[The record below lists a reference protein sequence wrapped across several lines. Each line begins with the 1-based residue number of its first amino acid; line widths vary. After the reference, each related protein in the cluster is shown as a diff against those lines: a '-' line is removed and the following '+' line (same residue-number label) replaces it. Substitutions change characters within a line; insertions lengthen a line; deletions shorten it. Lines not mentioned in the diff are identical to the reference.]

1 MTRIK
6 CDLRTHTFFTAGAD
20 STIKDNIDASAES
33 GIELLALTDSISALC
48 LESDEEFDEDVTISE
63 ADSESDDRFASDRTE
78 EDAQTE
84 EAALTERN
92 AQTEEAA
99 LTERTVKT
107 EDVVLTDDDSDSQP
121 EEDFFLRNERG
132 VKLLYGCEA
141 DIVSP
146 EGYLLGV
153 GLPITGSSP
162 LITSGIR
169 TDWGSSPE
177 VGDKRLMEVVPN
189 NEVPPIP
196 GGMDF
201 IIAGVNPKWAR
212 MKISKGKATR
222 MYINVI
228 SDRRVLM
235 LGNLCRTDLEY
246 DMDEVLKT
254 CKALNKPVEIDELS
268 FEYGDEAAL
277 RIKKLLIR
285 CAELGVMI
293 CADSGAMRG
302 AEVGMIP
309 RLSRE
314 LEETGFPESLI
325 MNIDSATFL
334 TNYYKAG
341 FPVINF

>member
-48 LESDEEFDEDVTISE
+48 LESDEEFDEDVTIGE

-84 EAALTERN
+84 EAALTD
-92 AQTEEAA
+92 
-99 LTERTVKT
+99 RTVKT
-107 EDVVLTDDDSDSQP
+107 EDAVLTDDDSDSQP
-121 EEDFFLRNERG
+121 DEDFFLRSESG

-146 EGYLLGV
+146 DGYLLGV
-153 GLPITGSSP
+153 GLPITGSSL

-169 TDWGSSPE
+169 TDFGSPSEIDE
-177 VGDKRLMEVVPN
+177 VRVKDVAPN

>member
-20 STIKDNIDASAES
+20 STIKDNIDVSAEN

-84 EAALTERN
+84 EAALTERTVKTEEA
-92 AQTEEAA
+92 AQTEE
-99 LTERTVKT
+99 
-107 EDVVLTDDDSDSQP
+107 DSDPQP
-121 EEDFFLRNERG
+121 DEDFFLRSESG

-153 GLPITGSSP
+153 GLPITGSSL

-169 TDWGSSPE
+169 TDFGSPSEIDE
-177 VGDKRLMEVVPN
+177 VRVKDVVPN
-189 NEVPPIP
+189 NEVSPIP

-201 IIAGVNPKWAR
+201 IIAGVNPKWAE

-222 MYINVI
+222 MYTDVI

-254 CKALNKPVEIDELS
+254 CKVLNKPVEIDERS
-268 FEYGDEAAL
+268 FDYGDEAAL
-277 RIKKLLIR
+277 RIRKLLIR

-293 CADSGAMRG
+293 CADSGAMHA

-314 LEETGFPESLI
+314 LDETGFPESLI
-325 MNIDSATFL
+325 MNLDSASFL